1 MLEKKLRK
9 ILLPITAKSVG
20 ASNKARLKKFIAS
33 QDKLIQ
39 QEAASLGISF
49 QKIDFSGGQDVATF
63 RPRSDIALPCVMVFI
78 GNDSC
83 MEEKYS
89 QFLDI
94 AVTLNCNVIACNYPG
109 VGNSKHKVKKYS
121 EVVDTCVALAENA
134 NHIVGEHSSLL
145 LYGHS
150 FGGAVATNVAKI
162 LTDKGAQPLL
172 INDRSFSN
180 TTRKAHELTFEDTL
194 SIPSNRLSKKAVEV
208 VFKLGNW
215 HIDVAADYQSLAA
228 EHKLCIQVEKD
239 GYISESASLK
249 YKLDPKDS
257 SVQTVIALA
266 DENIKIKV
274 DPHQLPLADI
284 IHTTPD
290 ERTENGLQMMQK
302 LLNTS
307 DYRATNDL
315 SFNQLK
321 RKTYQDLRLEIFN
334 YSLKKS
340 PSVSFEEI
348 LNRHLQR
355 CPEVLYYRNETINAD
370 EKREDFTLLHL
381 TLYLMS
387 CTTEAEQREKF
398 ETVLKTFLEKG
409 MNKDCQSLTYGSAQ
423 EYAEHLHL
431 DINWLRLSGTEVT
444 PSAPVNIELTDE
456 TENSLNPSISTSASS
471 SDIKKRNTY
480 SPYRE
485 DSKKRKTRA
494 SEDDNTESTSHPT
507 KHKRSRK

>member
-9 ILLPITAKSVG
+9 IFLPTSAKSVG
-20 ASNKARLKKFIAS
+20 ALNKNRLKKFIAS

-39 QEAASLGISF
+39 QEATSLGINF
-49 QKIDFSGGQDVATF
+49 QKIDFLGKQDVAAF
-63 RPRSDIALPCVMVFI
+63 RPLSEIPLPCVMVFI

-89 QFLDI
+89 QLLDI

-121 EVVDTCVALAENA
+121 EVVDACVALAEDVN
-134 NHIVGEHSSLL
+134 NIVGEHSSLL

-162 LTDKGAQPLL
+162 LTDKDAQPLL

-180 TTRKAHELTFEDTL
+180 TTRKAHELTFEDAL
-194 SIPSNRLSKKAVEV
+194 NIPSNRLSKKAVEV

-215 HIDVAADYQSLAA
+215 HIDVTEDYQSLAA
-228 EHKLCIQVEKD
+228 EHKLCIQIEQD

-249 YKLDPKDS
+249 YKLDSEDS
-257 SVQTVIALA
+257 SAQTVIPLV

-284 IHTTPD
+284 THTTP
-290 ERTENGLQMMQK
+290 EKRTENGLKMMQK

-307 DYRATNDL
+307 DYRTTNDL
-315 SFNQLK
+315 SLNQLK
-321 RKTYQDLRLEIFN
+321 RKTYQDIRLEIFN
-334 YSLKKS
+334 YSLKKNTS
-340 PSVSFEEI
+340 TSFEEI
-348 LNRHLQR
+348 LAKHLQR
-355 CPEVLYYRNETINAD
+355 CPEVLYYRNESINAD

-381 TLYLMS
+381 TLYLMN
-387 CTTEAEQREKF
+387 CTTDAEQREKF
-398 ETVLKTFLEKG
+398 ETVLKTLLEKG
-409 MNKDCQSLTYGSAQ
+409 MDKDCQSLTYGSAQ
-423 EYAEHLHL
+423 EYAEDLHL
-431 DINWLRLSGTEVT
+431 NINWPRLSGAEITSST
-444 PSAPVNIELTDE
+444 PASPAPADE
-456 TENSLNPSISTSASS
+456 AENSLNASASPP
-471 SDIKKRNTY
+471 DKKQRNTY
-480 SPYRE
+480 APYSKDR
-485 DSKKRKTRA
+485 KKRKIEA
-494 SEDDNTESTSHPT
+494 SEDDHTDSALTLS